1 MRKPFEDLAA
11 AGLLFLASIS
21 GANAQATM
29 TSSSNDQPI
38 VLPEFNVVATT
49 PIPGSD
55 VDRSQ
60 IPTNTYVLDSDD
72 ISWSGVPD
80 LTDSLTREIPSTRQS
95 NVEGNEYQPDI
106 IYHGF
111 IASPV
116 AGTAEGLAVYVNG
129 ARFNDAFG
137 DTVNWDLIPAVAIQS
152 VTVESSNPL
161 YGLNAL
167 GGSVNVQLKNG
178 FTFHGGDAS
187 AWGGSYNTYGSNFE
201 YGKQV
206 GDYAV
211 YGAFEFLS
219 DRGFQP
225 TGNSQIERGY
235 LDLGWRA
242 PGAEA
247 HLDVMGANNWLGNP
261 GASPTQ
267 ALNTSLGYIF
277 TAPNTVYNQYW
288 ALNLHGTYAIS
299 PTLSMQGVAYYQ
311 NLDQSIPNGTTVDV
325 APCSNNPAVL
335 CNDDGTTALGSGGI
349 PIPAFASDGFYSG
362 LSTQSL
368 NAHAYGASLQATDTD
383 ALAGHPNHLVVGAS
397 FDGSDSTF
405 AGTTAIG
412 GFDEFNREY
421 IGPGYI
427 QEQPSEGVNDV
438 KVNSIDQYWGIF
450 GQDIFS
456 VTPKLNLIVSGRYNY
471 AQIDLYDLLGGPVTG
486 NNVFAHFNPSV
497 GLTYQLLPW
506 LQVYGNWAVTNRAPT
521 PQELSCSSAAAPCSL
536 LNFFVGDP
544 PLQQVVANTFEVGA
558 RGTFSGNKSSDSL
571 WNGAWSWNVDGY
583 HTTTNNDLVF
593 ETTLYNPNL
602 AYYTNAGKTLREG
615 VEVNLRYDAARLHA
629 IFGYAYTN
637 ATFQSPLLLGSD
649 SNPFADANGNIQ
661 VEPGDRIPGI
671 PLHRLTGQ
679 VDYNLTD
686 KFIVGA
692 SASWQSSFWAYG
704 DEANLTTPLPGYFL
718 ANLHTSYQVTDK
730 IKIFGLINNLF
741 DTRYYSYGTFGPVSA
756 VPWPGVPGGV
766 TNTATAVP
774 GRPFSAYA
782 GVTITF

>member
-1 MRKPFEDLAA
+1 MRKHIQDLAA
-11 AGLLFLASIS
+11 AGLLFVASVS
-21 GANAQATM
+21 GASAQATM
-29 TSSSNDQPI
+29 TSSARAQTV
-38 VLPEFNVVATT
+38 VLPEFNVVAPT
-49 PIPGSD
+49 PIPGSQ

-72 ISWSGVPD
+72 ISWGGVPD
-80 LTDSLTREIPSTRQS
+80 LTDAITREIPSTRAS

-167 GGSVNVQLKNG
+167 GGSINVQLKNG
-178 FTFHGGDAS
+178 FNFHGGDVS
-187 AWGGSYNTYGSNFE
+187 AWGGSYNTYGSSFE

-211 YGAFEFLS
+211 YGATEFIS

-225 TGNSQIERGY
+225 TGNSQIERAY

-247 HLDVMGANNWLGNP
+247 HIDIVGANNWLGNP

-267 ALNTSLGYIF
+267 ALNVNLGNIF
-277 TAPNTVYNQYW
+277 TAPNTVFNQYF
-288 ALNLHGTYAIS
+288 ALNAHGTYAINS
-299 PTLSMQGVAYYQ
+299 HLSVQGVAYYQ
-311 NLDQSIPNGTTVDV
+311 NLDQFIPNGTTVDV
-325 APCSNNPAVL
+325 QSCNDGNGLL
-335 CNDDGTTALGSGGI
+335 CNSDGTHVVGSGGI
-349 PIPAFASDGFYSG
+349 LVPDFANGGPYSG
-362 LSTQSL
+362 LSTQSV
-368 NAHAYGASLQATDTD
+368 NAKAYGASLQATDTD
-383 ALAGHPNHLVVGAS
+383 TLAGHPNHLLVGGS
-397 FDGSDSTF
+397 FDGSDSVF
-405 AGTTAIG
+405 AGTTTIG
-412 GFDEFNREY
+412 GFDQFNREF
-421 IGPGYI
+421 IGPGFV
-427 QEQPSEGVNDV
+427 QDQPDEGINPV
-438 KVNSIDQYWGIF
+438 KVQSLAQYYGIF
-450 GQDIFS
+450 GQGIFS
-456 VTPKLNLIVSGRYNY
+456 VTPKLNLVVGGRYNL
-471 AQIDLYDLLGGPVTG
+471 AQINLSDLLGGPVNG
-486 NNVFAHFNPSV
+486 NNTFAHFNPSV

-506 LQVYGNWAVTNRAPT
+506 LQTYGNWAVTNRAPT
-521 PQELSCSSAAAPCSL
+521 PQELSCSSAANPCSL

-558 RGTFSGNKSSDSL
+558 RGQFGKF
-571 WNGAWSWNVDGY
+571 WNGAWSWNVDAY
-583 HTTTNNDLVF
+583 HTTTNNDIIF
-593 ETTLYNPNL
+593 ETTPDNPNL
-602 AYYTNAGKTLREG
+602 AFFVNAGKTLREG
-615 VEVNLRYDAARLHA
+615 AEFNLRYDAERLHA
-629 IFGYAYTN
+629 VFGYAYTN
-637 ATFQSPLLLGSD
+637 ATFQSPLLLSSD
-649 SNPFADANGNIQ
+649 SNPQADANGNIQ
-661 VEPGDRIPGI
+661 VEPGDRLPGI

-686 KFIVGA
+686 KFIVGV
-692 SASWQSSFWAYG
+692 SGSYQSSFFRFG
-704 DEANLTTPLPGYFL
+704 DEANLTSPLPGYFL

-756 VPWPGVPGGV
+756 VPWPAVPGGV

-782 GVTITF
+782 GITITF